1 MDLKVFQLLLVL
13 DKNKNFNYM
22 NKNFFLIEHP
32 LIKRD
37 VTILRDIKT
46 SSDTFRAALQRV
58 SNVLAVEISKNF
70 KLSEIEIDTPL
81 EKTTG
86 AKLTHD
92 VILVPVLRAG
102 LGMVNGFLQII
113 PEAKVGHIGLQR
125 DEETLKPIEYYYKV
139 PKNLDSSEVIM
150 LDPMLATGGSASE
163 ALKYL
168 KKRGAKKLVFACL
181 VAAPEGIKKIETEH
195 PDIKIFAAAL
205 DRELNDKGYILPG
218 LGDAGDRTFGTL

>member
-1 MDLKVFQLLLVL
+1 
-13 DKNKNFNYM
+13 M
-22 NKNFFLIEHP
+22 NKNFFLIDHP
-32 LIKRD
+32 ILKRD
-37 VTILRDIKT
+37 VTILRDNKT
-46 SSDTFRAALQRV
+46 DSETFRAALQRV
-58 SNVLAVEISKNF
+58 SNILAVELSKEF
-70 KLSEIEIDTPL
+70 RLTEIEVETPL
-81 EKTTG
+81 EKTKG

-139 PKNLDSSEVIM
+139 PKHLEMAEVVM

-168 KKRGAKKLVFACL
+168 KKRGAAKLVFACL
-181 VAAPEGIKKIETEH
+181 VASPQGISKLQTEH
-195 PDIKIFAAAL
+195 PDVKIFAAAL
-205 DRELNDKGYILPG
+205 DRELNNKGYILPG

>member
-1 MDLKVFQLLLVL
+1 
-13 DKNKNFNYM
+13 M
-22 NKNFFLIEHP
+22 NKNFILIEHP

-37 VTILRDIKT
+37 VTILRDVKT
-46 SSDTFRAALQRV
+46 TSEIFRAALQRV

-70 KLSEIEIDTPL
+70 ELSSIDINTPL
-81 EKTTG
+81 EKTKG
-86 AKLTHD
+86 SKLTQD

-125 DEETLKPIEYYYKV
+125 DEETLQPIEYYYKV
-139 PKNLDSSEVIM
+139 PRNLETSEVIM

-168 KKRGAKKLVFACL
+168 KKRGATKLVFACL
-181 VAAPEGIKKIETEH
+181 VASPEGIKKIETEH

-205 DRELNDKGYILPG
+205 DRELNSKGYILPG

>member
-1 MDLKVFQLLLVL
+1 MY
-13 DKNKNFNYM
+13 KNFN
-22 NKNFFLIEHP
+22 LIEHP
-32 LIKRD
+32 IIKRD
-37 VTILRDIKT
+37 ITILRDIKT
-46 SSDTFRAALQRV
+46 NSEHFRAALQRI
-58 SNVLAVEISKNF
+58 SNILAVEISKTF
-70 KLSEIEIDTPL
+70 ALTTIKVQTPL
-81 EKTTG
+81 EYTEG
-86 AKLTHD
+86 ASLTND
-92 VILVPVLRAG
+92 IILVPVLRAG

-139 PKNLDSSEVIM
+139 PKHLEKAEVIM

-168 KKRGAKKLVFACL
+168 KKRGANKLVFACL
-181 VAAPEGIKKIETEH
+181 VAAPEGIKRLEADH
-195 PDIKIFAAAL
+195 PEIKIFSAAL

>member
-1 MDLKVFQLLLVL
+1 MG
-13 DKNKNFNYM
+13 
-22 NKNFFLIEHP
+22 
-32 LIKRD
+32 
-37 VTILRDIKT
+37 
-46 SSDTFRAALQRV
+46 S
-58 SNVLAVEISKNF
+58 
-70 KLSEIEIDTPL
+70 
-81 EKTTG
+81 
-86 AKLTHD
+86 KLTND

-113 PEAKVGHIGLQR
+113 PEAKLGHIGLQR

-139 PKNLDSSEVIM
+139 PKNLKLAEVVM

-168 KKRGAKKLVFACL
+168 KNRGAKKLVFACV
-181 VAAPEGIKKIETEH
+181 VASPEGIEKIAADH

-205 DRELNDKGYILPG
+205 DRELNNKGYILPG

>member
-1 MDLKVFQLLLVL
+1 MTA
-13 DKNKNFNYM
+13 NNFHVV
-22 NKNFFLIEHP
+22 EHP

-37 VTILRDIKT
+37 VTILRDKNT
-46 SSDTFRAALQRV
+46 DSENFRAALQRV
-58 SNVLAVEISKNF
+58 SNLLASEISKNF
-70 KLSEIEIDTPL
+70 SLTSVEIETPL
-81 EKTTG
+81 EKTAG
-86 AKLTHD
+86 ARLSND

-139 PKNLDSSEVIM
+139 PKHLDQSEVIM

-168 KKRGAKKLVFACL
+168 RNRGAKKLVFACL
-181 VAAPEGIKKIETEH
+181 VAAPEGINKLQAEH
-195 PDIKIFAAAL
+195 PDIKIFAAAF
-205 DRELNDKGYILPG
+205 DRELNRRGYILPG

>member
-1 MDLKVFQLLLVL
+1 
-13 DKNKNFNYM
+13 
-22 NKNFFLIEHP
+22 
-32 LIKRD
+32 
-37 VTILRDIKT
+37 
-46 SSDTFRAALQRV
+46 
-58 SNVLAVEISKNF
+58 
-70 KLSEIEIDTPL
+70 L
-81 EKTTG
+81 EKTQG

-92 VILVPVLRAG
+92 IILVPVLRAG

-139 PKNLDSSEVIM
+139 PKHLETAEVVM

-168 KKRGAKKLVFACL
+168 KKRGASKLVFACL
-181 VAAPEGIKKIETEH
+181 VAAPEGIDRIKSEH
-195 PDIKIFAAAL
+195 PDVKIYAAAL
-205 DRELNDKGYILPG
+205 DRELNSKGYILPG